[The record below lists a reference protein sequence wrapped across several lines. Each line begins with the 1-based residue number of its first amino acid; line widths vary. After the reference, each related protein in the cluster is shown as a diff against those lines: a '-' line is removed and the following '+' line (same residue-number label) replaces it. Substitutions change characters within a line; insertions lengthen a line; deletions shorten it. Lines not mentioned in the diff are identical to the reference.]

1 MLIMPVKGG
10 TIDMSFKKMMDNAI
24 RACDSKGREVVIY
37 TEKYLRE
44 IGKNNSIGKYDKIV
58 QGVRSL
64 LSQSLLSGE
73 ELYEAV
79 KKETDRLLKKY
90 NM

>member
-1 MLIMPVKGG
+1 
-10 TIDMSFKKMMDNAI
+10 MSFKRVMDRAI
-24 RACDSKGREVVIY
+24 RICDSKGHEVVSY

-44 IGKNNSIGKYDKIV
+44 IGKNNSVGKYDKIV

-73 ELYEAV
+73 DLYKAV

-90 NM
+90 NL

>member
-1 MLIMPVKGG
+1 
-10 TIDMSFKKMMDNAI
+10 MSFKKTMDRAI
-24 RACDSKGREVVIY
+24 KICDVSKGREVVVY
-37 TEKYLRE
+37 TERYLNE
-44 IGKNNSIGKYDKIV
+44 LGKNNSVGKYDKIV

-73 ELYEAV
+73 DLYKAV

-90 NM
+90 NL

>member
-1 MLIMPVKGG
+1 MNLQEGENMSFIK
-10 TIDMSFKKMMDNAI
+10 TIDKAI
-24 RACDSKGREVVIY
+24 KACDSKGREVVVY

-73 ELYEAV
+73 ELYRAV

>member
-1 MLIMPVKGG
+1 
-10 TIDMSFKKMMDNAI
+10 MSFKKTMDRAI
-24 RACDSKGREVVIY
+24 KVCDSKGHEVVAY

-44 IGKNNSIGKYDKIV
+44 IGKNNSVGKYDKIV

-73 ELYEAV
+73 DLYKAV

-90 NM
+90 NL